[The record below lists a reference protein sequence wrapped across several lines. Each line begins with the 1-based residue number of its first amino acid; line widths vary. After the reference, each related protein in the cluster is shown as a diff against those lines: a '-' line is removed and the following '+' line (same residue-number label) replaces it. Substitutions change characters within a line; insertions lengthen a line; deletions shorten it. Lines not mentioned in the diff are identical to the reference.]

1 MSSNAN
7 TIVRNMS
14 KLAGATALAIALA
27 ACSDSG
33 GNKTAETM
41 APATSTSQMS
51 ADTSITTGAI
61 SDGETK
67 QTAASSSAEETVQV
81 AQASSGG
88 SVDLPSSDGSVDMD
102 AVLEPGPMEEKYLGD
117 ADAPVKIVE
126 YMSMTCPHCAAFHN
140 NTFKPIIEKYADSGK
155 IQFIVREFPFD
166 PRATAAIMLA
176 RCAPDD
182 KFFPMVEVLMQ
193 QQQNWARAQDA
204 RTALLNI
211 AKLAGFTQET
221 FEACLTNQQLVDD
234 VNTVKNKAVQEFG
247 VTSTPTFLI
256 NGNRYSG
263 NMSVD
268 QMSALIDSML

>member
-7 TIVRNMS
+7 TVVRNMT

-51 ADTSITTGAI
+51 ADNSITTGAI

-67 QTAASSSAEETVQV
+67 QTSAASSAEETVQV
-81 AQASSGG
+81 AQASTSS

-102 AVLEPGPMEEKYLGD
+102 AVLEPGPMEEMYLGD

>member
-51 ADTSITTGAI
+51 ADNSITTGAI

-81 AQASSGG
+81 AQASTGG

>member
-1 MSSNAN
+1 
-7 TIVRNMS
+7 MS

-41 APATSTSQMS
+41 APATSTSQLS

-81 AQASSGG
+81 AQASTGG

-268 QMSALIDSML
+268 QMSALIDSLL

>member
-41 APATSTSQMS
+41 APVSSTSQMS
-51 ADTSITTGAI
+51 ADNSITTGAI
-61 SDGETK
+61 SDGETQ
-67 QTAASSSAEETVQV
+67 QTSAASSSEEGVQV
-81 AQASSGG
+81 AQASTSG

-117 ADAPVKIVE
+117 ANAPVKIVE

-140 NTFKPIIEKYADSGK
+140 STFKPIIEKYADSGK

-193 QQQNWARAQDA
+193 QQQNWARAEDA

-268 QMSALIDSML
+268 QMSALIDSLL

>member
-1 MSSNAN
+1 MSSYAN
-7 TIVRNMS
+7 IIVRNMS

-27 ACSDSG
+27 ACSNSG
-33 GNKTAETM
+33 ENKTAETM

-51 ADTSITTGAI
+51 ADNSITTGAI

-67 QTAASSSAEETVQV
+67 QTSASSSVEETVQV
-81 AQASSGG
+81 AQASTG
-88 SVDLPSSDGSVDMD
+88 SSADLPSSDGSVDMD

-140 NTFKPIIEKYADSGK
+140 NTFKPIVEKYADSGK